1 VLYFCKSHF
10 LILKHLKKV
19 FFYLFLALLVIVSV
33 LMISA
38 FLFKD
43 RIIKQFIN
51 EANKS
56 LNTPV
61 KIGKIDISVFKDFP
75 NLAIVFTDVYIEDS
89 HPGNYP
95 LLTAE
100 QISFN
105 LNPIE
110 VWKGNYSIRGLTI
123 SDSET
128 NLKINAAGIGNFDVV
143 KKSKSEDTGLVKFD
157 LKQVQLANTQVNYN
171 DAEANQHHEFASQKL
186 IASILI
192 TGDLYQIEAVGDAV
206 TKQIGIN
213 NSQFL
218 TNKKFIIDTKINYD
232 DEKKEVVFKPSSLK
246 INDSEFIVQGDYGF
260 KTKNLINIKA
270 EGKDTDVQTLL
281 SLMPEQ
287 TTQKLKQ
294 YRSDG
299 DVFFHLTLKGEISEQ
314 KSPMISVSFGC
325 TNTTLYHPNYKT
337 QIKHANLKG
346 SFASPSLTE
355 FSKAELFLKDVNGEL
370 NGEVFNANLTIRGF
384 NDPFVTFNF
393 KGDLDAASIFN
404 FYPITELS
412 SVEGALSADISF
424 SGQTSMLKKK
434 ATVQRVKTNGAIV
447 MTNLNFAYGQQK
459 VKFQNVNG
467 ALQFNNHDLALS
479 NVIGKF
485 ENSDFHLN
493 GFFKNIITFL
503 MFENQP
509 IGIET
514 DLKSNFLDVD
524 QLFSIAFGQE
534 QSDHYQFSIS
544 PDVQLNFNCDVK
556 HLKYKRFK
564 PSNIKGDLLVKNQVA
579 VSRSIRMDALGGSLM
594 LNGIV
599 DAKNVK
605 AIDVVSS
612 FKLNGIYI
620 DSIFYVFE
628 NFYQDFIQDK
638 HLKGQ
643 AYADVDLEMVLNE
656 QLRLIPSTLI
666 SDITATIKNGQ
677 LNNFEPMKKL
687 NKYIDDESLSK
698 LRFADLKNEIHIE
711 NKTIY
716 IPQMDIKSNATDIR
730 LSGTHTFDQHID
742 YRVVAP
748 LRGKKKVD
756 PDEAFGA
763 IEDDGSGKPKIYLKI
778 TGTTDNYQVSLD
790 KDAVKKK
797 MAGDLKKEVQELKDA
812 FKQKGIKKKKE
823 LELSE
828 EEFDWENQ

>member
-1 VLYFCKSHF
+1 
-10 LILKHLKKV
+10 LKQLKKA
-19 FFYLFLALLVIVSV
+19 FFFLLLTMLIIVGG
-33 LMISA
+33 LMISV

-43 RIIKQFIN
+43 RIIQQFIS

-61 KIGKIDISVFKDFP
+61 KIGKIDVSVFADFP
-75 NLAIVFTDVYIEDS
+75 NLAIVFSDVYIEDS

-110 VWKGNYSIRGLTI
+110 VWAGTYDIRGLTV
-123 SDSET
+123 SKSET
-128 NLKINAAGIGNFDVV
+128 NLKINPAGKTNFNII
-143 KKSKSEDTGLVKFD
+143 KTNSGEGSGTVKFD
-157 LKQVQLANTQVNYN
+157 LRQVQLSNTLVNYD
-171 DAEANQHHEFASQKL
+171 DAAAKQHHKFSSEKL
-186 IASILI
+186 IASILV
-192 TGDLYQIEAVGDAV
+192 TGDLYQVEAMGDAT

-213 NSQFL
+213 QSVFL
-218 TNKKFIIDTKINYD
+218 ANKSFTIDTRLDYD
-232 DEKKEVVFKPSSLK
+232 DDKKSVLFKPSSLK
-246 INDSEFIVQGDYGF
+246 LSDSEFTISGDYSF
-260 KTKNLINIKA
+260 KTKNLIDLIA
-270 EGKDTDVQTLL
+270 EGKDTDIQTLL
-281 SLMPEQ
+281 SLLPEQ
-287 TTQKLKQ
+287 TTEKLKQ
-294 YRSDG
+294 YRSKG
-299 DVFFHLTLKGEISEQ
+299 NVFFTLSLKGEISEQ
-314 KSPMISVSFGC
+314 KSPFIAVKFGC
-325 TNTTLYHPNYKT
+325 TNTTLFHPDYKT
-337 QIKHANLKG
+337 RINHANLKG
-346 SFASPSLTE
+346 SFASSSLTD
-355 FSKAELFLKDVNGEL
+355 FSKAELFLSDVNGEL
-370 NGEVFNANLTIRGF
+370 NNEVFNANLSIQNF
-384 NDPFVTFNF
+384 SDPFVIFDF

-404 FYPITELS
+404 FYPIPELS
-412 SVEGALSADISF
+412 SVDGFLSADIAF
-424 SGQTSMLKKK
+424 EGQTSMLKKK
-434 ATVQRVKTNGAIV
+434 TTVQRVKTNGAIV
-447 MTNLNFAYGQQK
+447 MSHLNFAYGQQK
-459 VKFQNVNG
+459 IKFKDING
-467 ALQFNNHDLALS
+467 TLQFNNHDLALS
-479 NVIGKF
+479 NVSGNF

-503 MFENQP
+503 LFENQP

-514 DLKSNFLDVD
+514 DLRSNFLDVD
-524 QLFSIAFGQE
+524 QLFLIAFGE
-534 QSDHYQFSIS
+534 GQSDNYHFNIS

-556 HLKYKRFK
+556 HMKYKRFK

-579 VSRSIRMDALGGSLM
+579 VSRNITMNAMGGSLM

-599 DAKNVK
+599 DAKNSK

-612 FKLNGIYI
+612 FKLNGIYL
-620 DSIFYVFE
+620 DSVFYVFE

-638 HLKGQ
+638 HLEGQ
-643 AYADVDLEMVLNE
+643 AYADVEMEMVLNE
-656 QLRLIPSTLI
+656 QLHLIPSALI
-666 SDITATIKNGQ
+666 SDISATIKNGQ
-677 LNNFEPMKKL
+677 LNNFEPLKKL

-748 LRGKKKVD
+748 FRGKKKID

-763 IEDDGSGKPKIYLKI
+763 IEDDGSGKLKIFLKI
-778 TGTTDNYQVSLD
+778 TGTTDDYEVSLD

-797 MAGDLKKEVQELKDA
+797 IAGDLKKEVQELKDA

-828 EEFDWENQ
+828 EEFDWETDN

>member
-1 VLYFCKSHF
+1 MKQ
-10 LILKHLKKV
+10 LKKV
-19 FFYLFLALLVIVSV
+19 FFYLLLALLITVAG
-33 LMISA
+33 LMVSA

-43 RIIKQFIN
+43 RIIRQFVS

-61 KIGKIDISVFKDFP
+61 KIGRINISVFSSFP

-100 QISFN
+100 RISFN

-110 VWKGNYSIRGLTI
+110 VWRGNYSIRGLAV
-123 SDSET
+123 SNSET
-128 NLKINAAGIGNFDVV
+128 NLKINAAGKSNFNII
-143 KKSKSEDTGLVKFD
+143 KESKGEGGGTVKFD
-157 LKQVQLANTQVNYN
+157 LRAVQLANTLVNYD
-171 DAEANQHHEFASQKL
+171 DAAANQHHKFSSEKL
-186 IASILI
+186 IASILV
-192 TGDLYQIEAVGDAV
+192 TGDLYQIEATGDAM

-213 NSQFL
+213 RSVFL
-218 TNKKFIIDTKINYD
+218 ANKSFTIDTKLDYD
-232 DEKKEVVFKPSSLK
+232 DDKKEVLFKPSSLK
-246 INDSEFIVQGDYGF
+246 ISDSEFTVSGDYAF
-260 KTKNLINIKA
+260 KTKNLINLQA
-270 EGKDTDVQTLL
+270 EGKETDIQTLL
-281 SLMPEQ
+281 SLMPEA
-287 TTQKLKQ
+287 TTEKLKK
-294 YRSDG
+294 YRSNG
-299 DVFFHLTLKGEISEQ
+299 NVFFKLSLKGEISQ
-314 KSPMISVSFGC
+314 KKSPFISVAFGC
-325 TNTTLYHPNYKT
+325 TNTTLYHPDYKT
-337 QIKHANLKG
+337 QIKHTNLEG
-346 SFASPSLTE
+346 SFASSSLTD
-355 FSKAELFLKDVNGEL
+355 FSHARLFLSDVNGEL
-370 NGEVFNANLTIRGF
+370 NNQVFKANLSIQDF
-384 NDPFVTFNF
+384 NNPYVVFDF

-404 FYPITELS
+404 FYPIPELS
-412 SVEGALSADISF
+412 LVAGFLSADISF
-424 SGQTSMLKKK
+424 EGQTSMLKKK
-434 ATVQRVKTNGAIV
+434 ATVQKVKTNGAIV
-447 MTNLNFAYGQQK
+447 MSHLNFAYGSQP
-459 VKFQNVNG
+459 VKFTDING
-467 ALQFNNHDLALS
+467 TLQFNNQDLALS
-479 NVIGKF
+479 NVTGNF

-503 MFENQP
+503 LFEDQP

-514 DLKSNFLDVD
+514 DLRSNFLDVD
-524 QLFSIAFGQE
+524 QLFAIAFGQE
-534 QSDHYQFSIS
+534 QSDHYRFSIS

-556 HLKYKRFK
+556 RMKYKRFK
-564 PSNIKGDLLVKNQVA
+564 PANIKGDLLVKNQVA
-579 VSRSIRMDALGGSLM
+579 VSRNIAMNAMGGSLT

-599 DAKNVK
+599 DAKNPK

-612 FKLNGIYI
+612 FKLNGIYV
-620 DSIFYVFE
+620 DSVFYVFE

-643 AYADVDLEMVLNE
+643 AFAEVELEMVLNE
-656 QLRLIPSTLI
+656 QLHLIPSTLI
-666 SDITATIKNGQ
+666 SDITVAIKNGQ

-716 IPQMDIKSNATDIR
+716 LPQMDIKSNATDIR

-763 IEDDGSGKPKIYLKI
+763 IEDDGSGKPKIFLKI
-778 TGTTDNYQVSLD
+778 SGTTDDYEVTLD

-797 MAGDLKKEVQELKDA
+797 IAGDLKKEVQELKDA

-828 EEFDWENQ
+828 EEFDWEN

>member
-1 VLYFCKSHF
+1 MHNHF
-10 LILKHLKKV
+10 FNLKQLKKV
-19 FFYLFLALLVIVSV
+19 LFYLLLAVIVIV
-33 LMISA
+33 AGLMISA

-43 RIIKQFIN
+43 RIIQQFVS

-61 KIGKIDISVFKDFP
+61 KIGKIDISVFSDFP

-100 QISFN
+100 RISFN

-110 VWKGNYSIRGLTI
+110 VWKGSYDIRGLTVTE
-123 SDSET
+123 SET
-128 NLKINAAGIGNFDVV
+128 NLKINPAGKSNFNII
-143 KKSKSEDTGLVKFD
+143 KESKGEGGSVKFD
-157 LKQVQLANTQVNYN
+157 LREVQLTHTLVNY
-171 DAEANQHHEFASQKL
+171 DDHQANQHHKFSSEKL

-192 TGDLYQIEAVGDAV
+192 TGDLYQIEASGDAV
-206 TKQIGIN
+206 TKQIGID
-213 NSQFL
+213 SAIFL
-218 TNKKFIIDTKINYD
+218 ANKSFIIDTKLDYD
-232 DEKKEVVFKPSSLK
+232 DEKKEVLFKPSSLK
-246 INDSEFIVQGDYGF
+246 ISDSEFTISGNYTF
-260 KTKNLINIKA
+260 KTKNLISLKA
-270 EGKDTDVQTLL
+270 EGKDTDIQTLL
-281 SLMPEQ
+281 SLMPEK
-287 TTQKLKQ
+287 TTERLKQ

-299 DVFFHLTLKGEISEQ
+299 DVFFKLSLEGEISDR
-314 KSPMISVSFGC
+314 KSPSISVAFGC
-325 TNTTLYHPNYKT
+325 SNTTLYHPDYKT

-346 SFASPSLTE
+346 SFASASVIN
-355 FSKAELFLKDVNGEL
+355 FSKAELFLSDVNGEL
-370 NGEVFNANLTIRGF
+370 NDQVFNANLSIRGF
-384 NDPFVTFNF
+384 ADPYVTFDF

-404 FYPITELS
+404 FYPIPDLS
-412 SVEGALSADISF
+412 GVNGSISADIAF
-424 SGQTSMLKKK
+424 AGQTSMLKKK
-434 ATVQRVKTNGAIV
+434 ATVQRVKTNGAIL
-447 MTNLNFAYGQQK
+447 MSNLNFAYGKNQI
-459 VKFQNVNG
+459 KFKDING
-467 ALQFNNHDLALS
+467 TLQFNNHDLALS
-479 NVIGKF
+479 NVSGNF

-503 MFENQP
+503 LFENQP

-514 DLKSNFLDVD
+514 DLRSDFLDLD
-524 QLFSIAFGQE
+524 QLFSIAFGEE
-534 QSDHYQFSIS
+534 QSQNYRFSIS
-544 PDVQLNFNCDVK
+544 PDLQLNFNCDVK
-556 HLKYKRFK
+556 RMKYKRFK
-564 PSNIKGDLLVKNQVA
+564 PTKVRGDLLVKNQVA
-579 VSRSIRMDALGGSLM
+579 VSRNIAMNAMGGSLT

-599 DAKNVK
+599 DAKNPR

-620 DSIFYVFE
+620 DSVFYVFE

-643 AYADVDLEMVLNE
+643 AFADVEMEMVLNE
-656 QLRLIPSTLI
+656 QLHLIPSTLI
-666 SDITATIKNGQ
+666 SDISVTIKNGQ

-730 LSGTHTFDQHID
+730 LSGTHTFDQRID

-763 IEDDGSGKPKIYLKI
+763 VEDDGSGKPKIFLKI
-778 TGTTDNYQVSLD
+778 TGTTDKYDVSLD

-797 MAGDLKKEVQELKDA
+797 IAGDLKKEVQELKDA

-828 EEFDWENQ
+828 EEFDWEN

>member
-1 VLYFCKSHF
+1 
-10 LILKHLKKV
+10 LKQLKKV
-19 FFYLFLALLVIVSV
+19 FFYLGLTVLVIIAG

-43 RIIKQFIN
+43 RIIQQFVS

-61 KIGKIDISVFKDFP
+61 KIGKIDISTFSDFP
-75 NLAIVFTDVYIEDS
+75 NLAIVFTDVYVEDS

-100 QISFN
+100 RISFK

-110 VWKGNYSIRGLTI
+110 VWNGNYSIRGLTVTG
-123 SDSET
+123 SET
-128 NLKINAAGIGNFDVV
+128 NLKINAAGKGNFNII
-143 KKSKSEDTGLVKFD
+143 KETKGEEGGTVKFD
-157 LKQVQLANTQVNYN
+157 LRQVLLSNTIVNY
-171 DAEANQHHEFASQKL
+171 DDQVANQHHKFSSEKL
-186 IASILI
+186 LASILI
-192 TGDLYQIEAVGDAV
+192 TGNLYEIEATGDAV

-213 NSQFL
+213 NSVFL
-218 TNKKFIIDTKINYD
+218 ENKKFAIDTKLDYD
-232 DEKKEVVFKPSSLK
+232 DEKKEVLFKSSSLK
-246 INDSEFIVQGDYGF
+246 ISDSEFAIRGDYKF
-260 KTKNLINIKA
+260 KTRNLINLKVD
-270 EGKDTDVQTLL
+270 GKDTDIQTLL
-281 SLMPEQ
+281 SLMPEKA
-287 TTQKLKQ
+287 TEKLKQ

-299 DVFFHLTLKGEISEQ
+299 DVFFKLSLEGEISDK
-314 KSPMISVSFGC
+314 KSPRISVAFGC
-325 TNTTLYHPNYKT
+325 TNTTLYHPDYKT

-346 SFASPSLTE
+346 SFASPSVTD
-355 FSKAELFLKDVNGEL
+355 FSNAKLFLSDLNGEL
-370 NGEVFNANLTIRGF
+370 NDQVFNGNLSIQGF
-384 NDPFVTFNF
+384 RDPFVTFDF

-404 FYPITELS
+404 FYPVVYLS
-412 SVEGALSADISF
+412 DVKGSLSADISF
-424 SGQTSMLKKK
+424 QGQTSMLKKK
-434 ATVQRVKTNGAIV
+434 ATAQRVKTNGAIV
-447 MTNLNFAYGQQK
+447 MSHLNFIYGSQK
-459 VKFQNVNG
+459 IKFKDING
-467 ALQFNNHDLALS
+467 TLQFDNHDLALS
-479 NVIGKF
+479 NVTGNF
-485 ENSDFHLN
+485 ENSDFYLN

-503 MFENQP
+503 LFEGQP

-514 DLKSNFLDVD
+514 DLKSDFLDVD
-524 QLFSIAFGQE
+524 QLFNIAFGEE
-534 QSDHYQFSIS
+534 QSEDYHFSIS
-544 PDVQLNFNCDVK
+544 PDLQLNFNCDVK
-556 HLKYKRFK
+556 TMKYKRFK
-564 PSNIKGDLLVKNQVA
+564 PTKIKGDLLVKNQVA
-579 VSRSIRMDALGGSLM
+579 VSRNITMNAMGGSLM

-599 DAKNVK
+599 DAKNTK

-612 FKLNGIYI
+612 FKLNGIYL
-620 DSIFYVFE
+620 DSVFYVFE

-643 AYADVDLEMVLNE
+643 ASAEVELEMALNE
-656 QLRLIPSTLI
+656 QLHLIPSTLI
-666 SDITATIKNGQ
+666 SDISVTIKNGE
-677 LNNFEPMKKL
+677 LNNFEPLKKL

-716 IPQMDIKSNATDIR
+716 IPQMDIKSNATEIR

-748 LRGKKKVD
+748 LRGKTKVD

-763 IEDDGSGKPKIYLKI
+763 VEDDGSGKPKIFLKI
-778 TGTTDNYQVSLD
+778 TGTTDTYEVSLD

-797 MAGDLKKEVQELKDA
+797 IASDLKKEVQELKDA

-828 EEFDWENQ
+828 EEFDWDNNN

>member
-1 VLYFCKSHF
+1 
-10 LILKHLKKV
+10 
-19 FFYLFLALLVIVSV
+19 
-33 LMISA
+33 MISV

-43 RIIKQFIN
+43 RIIQQFVN

-61 KIGKIDISVFKDFP
+61 KIGKIDISMFTDFP
-75 NLAIVFTDVYIEDS
+75 NLAIEFNDVYIEDS

-100 QISFN
+100 RISFN

-110 VWKGNYSIRGLTI
+110 VWKGNYSIRGL
-123 SDSET
+123 SVSASEA
-128 NLKINAAGIGNFDVV
+128 NLKINEAGKNNFNILKETKGNEGGTVQ
-143 KKSKSEDTGLVKFD
+143 FD
-157 LKQVQLANTQVNYN
+157 LRQVQLSKTLVTY
-171 DAEANQHHEFASQKL
+171 DDREANQRHIFNSENL
-186 IASILI
+186 VASILV
-192 TGDLYQIEAVGDAV
+192 TGDLYQIEAMGDAV

-213 NSQFL
+213 NSVFL
-218 TNKKFIIDTKINYD
+218 VNKSFIIDTKLDYD
-232 DEKKEVVFKPSSLK
+232 DAKKEVLIKPSSLK
-246 INDSEFIVQGDYGF
+246 VSDSEFAISGNYLF
-260 KTKNLINIKA
+260 KNKNLINLKA
-270 EGKDTDVQTLL
+270 EGKDTDIQTLL
-281 SLMPEQ
+281 SLMPEE
-287 TTQKLKQ
+287 TTEKLKQ

-299 DVFFHLTLKGEISEQ
+299 DVFFNLSLKGEISER
-314 KSPMISVSFGC
+314 KSPLISVAFGC
-325 TNTTLYHPNYKT
+325 TNTTLYHPDYKT

-346 SFASPSLTE
+346 SFASPSITD
-355 FSKAELFLKDVNGEL
+355 FSNAELFLSDVNGEL
-370 NGEVFNANLTIRGF
+370 NDQVFNANLSIRKF
-384 NDPFVTFNF
+384 NDPFVTFKF

-404 FYPITELS
+404 FYPIAEVTGLEGFLS
-412 SVEGALSADISF
+412 TDISF
-424 SGQTSMLKKK
+424 EGQTSMLNKK

-447 MTNLNFAYGQQK
+447 MSKLNFAYGPQK
-459 VKFQNVNG
+459 IKFNDING
-467 ALQFNNHDLALS
+467 TLQFDNHDLALS
-479 NVIGKF
+479 NVTGQF

-503 MFENQP
+503 LFENQP

-514 DLKSNFLDVD
+514 DLRSDYLDLD
-524 QLFSIAFGQE
+524 QLFSIAFGEE
-534 QSDHYQFSIS
+534 QSENYRFSIS

-556 HLKYKRFK
+556 RMKYKRFK
-564 PSNIKGDLLVKNQVA
+564 PTKIKGDLLVKNQVA
-579 VSRSIRMDALGGSLM
+579 VSRNITMNTMGGALT
-594 LNGIV
+594 LNGII
-599 DAKNVK
+599 DAKNPK

-612 FKLNGIYI
+612 FALNGIYI

-643 AYADVDLEMVLNE
+643 AYANVELEMVLNE
-656 QLRLIPSTLI
+656 QLHLISPTLI
-666 SDITATIKNGQ
+666 ADISATIKNGE

-698 LRFADLKNEIHIE
+698 LRFGDLKNEIHIE

-748 LRGKKKVD
+748 LRGKKKID

-763 IEDDGSGKPKIYLKI
+763 IEDDGSGKPKIFLKI
-778 TGTTDNYQVSLD
+778 TGTTDKYEVSLD

-797 MAGDLKKEVQELKDA
+797 ISSDLKKEVQELKDA

-823 LELSE
+823 LELST
-828 EEFDWENQ
+828 EEFDWKNNPD

>member
-1 VLYFCKSHF
+1 MYYHF
-10 LILKHLKKV
+10 FNLKQLKKV
-19 FFYLFLALLVIVSV
+19 FFYLLLTVLVIVAGLLISV
-33 LMISA
+33 

-43 RIIKQFIN
+43 RIIQQFVS

-61 KIGKIDISVFKDFP
+61 KIGKIDVSVFSDFP
-75 NLAIVFTDVYIEDS
+75 NLAVVFTDVYIEDS

-100 QISFN
+100 RIAFN

-110 VWKGNYSIRGLTI
+110 VWKGIYSIRGL
-123 SDSET
+123 SVSGSET
-128 NLKINAAGIGNFDVV
+128 NLKINTAGKNNFNIL
-143 KKSKSEDTGLVKFD
+143 KKSEGKEAGSVQFD
-157 LKQVQLANTQVNYN
+157 LKQVQLSNTIVHY
-171 DAEANQHHEFASQKL
+171 DDREANQNHIFSSEKL

-192 TGDLYQIEAVGDAV
+192 TGDLYQIEATGDAT

-213 NSQFL
+213 NSVFL
-218 TNKKFIIDTKINYD
+218 ANKLFIINTKLDYD
-232 DEKKEVVFKPSSLK
+232 DNKKEVLFRPSSLK
-246 INDSEFIVQGDYGF
+246 VSDSEFAISGNYHF
-260 KTKNLINIKA
+260 KDKNLIDIKA
-270 EGKDTDVQTLL
+270 EGKDTDIQTLL
-281 SLMPEQ
+281 SLMPAS
-287 TTQKLKQ
+287 TTEKLKQ

-299 DVFFHLTLKGEISEQ
+299 DVFFNLSLKGEISER
-314 KSPMISVSFGC
+314 KSPLISAAFGC
-325 TNTTLYHPNYKT
+325 TNTTLYHPDFKT

-346 SFASPSLTE
+346 SFASPSVTD
-355 FSKAELFLKDVNGEL
+355 FSKAELFLSDVNGEL
-370 NGEVFNANLTIRGF
+370 NGQVFNANLSIRKF

-404 FYPITELS
+404 FYPIQDVSRL
-412 SVEGALSADISF
+412 EGFLSADISF
-424 SGQTSMLKKK
+424 EGQTSMLNKK
-434 ATVQRVKTNGAIV
+434 ATVQRVNTNGAIKMSKV
-447 MTNLNFAYGQQK
+447 NFVYGPQK
-459 VKFQNVNG
+459 INFKDING
-467 ALQFNNHDLALS
+467 TLQFNNHDLALS
-479 NVIGKF
+479 NVTGQL

-493 GFFKNIITFL
+493 GFFKNIVTFL
-503 MFENQP
+503 LFENQP

-514 DLKSNFLDVD
+514 DLKSDFLDLD
-524 QLFSIAFGQE
+524 QLFAIAYGEGQSE
-534 QSDHYQFSIS
+534 NYRFRIS

-556 HLKYKRFK
+556 RMKYKRFK
-564 PSNIKGDLLVKNQVA
+564 PTKIKGDLLVKNQVA
-579 VSRSIRMDALGGSLM
+579 VSRNITMNTMGGSLT

-599 DAKNVK
+599 DAKNPK

-620 DSIFYVFE
+620 DSVFYVFD

-643 AYADVDLEMVLNE
+643 AYADVELEMVLNE
-656 QLRLIPSTLI
+656 QLRLISPTLI
-666 SDITATIKNGQ
+666 ADISATIKNGE
-677 LNNFEPMKKL
+677 LNNFEPLKKL
-687 NKYIDDESLSK
+687 NKYIDDESLSR

-730 LSGTHTFDQHID
+730 LSGTHTFDQQID

-748 LRGKKKVD
+748 LRGKKKID

-763 IEDDGSGKPKIYLKI
+763 VEDDGSGKPKIFLKI
-778 TGTTDNYQVSLD
+778 TGTTDKYEVSLD

-797 MAGDLKKEVQELKDA
+797 IAGDLKKEVQELKDA

-828 EEFDWENQ
+828 EEFDWEN

>member
-1 VLYFCKSHF
+1 LKS
-10 LILKHLKKV
+10 LKKV
-19 FFYLFLALLVIVSV
+19 FFYLLLAVLVVV
-33 LMISA
+33 AGLMISV

-43 RIIKQFIN
+43 RIIQQFVS

-61 KIGKIDISVFKDFP
+61 KIGKIDISMFSDFP

-95 LLTAE
+95 LLTASR
-100 QISFN
+100 ISFN

-110 VWKGNYSIRGLTI
+110 VWKGNYAIRGLTV
-123 SDSET
+123 DNSET
-128 NLKINAAGIGNFDVV
+128 NLKINPAGKSNFNII
-143 KKSKSEDTGLVKFD
+143 KETNSEGGGTVKFD
-157 LKQVQLANTQVNYN
+157 LREVQLSNTLVNY
-171 DAEANQHHEFASQKL
+171 DDSEADQHHKFSSEKL
-186 IASILI
+186 VASIFI
-192 TGDLYQIEAVGDAV
+192 TGALYQIEASGDAL
-206 TKQIGIN
+206 TKQIGIGN
-213 NSQFL
+213 TIFL
-218 TNKKFIIDTKINYD
+218 ANKNFVIDTKLDYD
-232 DEKKEVVFKPSSLK
+232 DEKKEVLFKPSSLT
-246 INDSEFIVQGDYGF
+246 INDSEFTINGNYKF
-260 KTKNLINIKA
+260 KTNNLINLKA
-270 EGKDTDVQTLL
+270 EGKDTDIQTLL
-281 SLMPEQ
+281 SLVPE
-287 TTQKLKQ
+287 TTTERLKK

-299 DVFFHLTLKGEISEQ
+299 DVFFSLSLQGEISDK
-314 KSPMISVSFGC
+314 KSPSISVAFGC
-325 TNTTLYHPNYKT
+325 SNTTLYHPDYKT
-337 QIKHANLKG
+337 QIRHANLKG
-346 SFASPSLTE
+346 SFASASVTN
-355 FSKAELFLKDVNGEL
+355 FSQAELFLSDVNGEL
-370 NGEVFNANLTIRGF
+370 NDQVFNANLSIRGF
-384 NDPFVTFNF
+384 ADPYVTFDF

-404 FYPITELS
+404 FYPIPDLTG
-412 SVEGALSADISF
+412 VNGNISADISF
-424 SGQTSMLKKK
+424 NGQTSLLKKK

-447 MTNLNFAYGQQK
+447 MSDLNFAYGRQQI
-459 VKFQNVNG
+459 KFKDING
-467 ALQFNNHDLALS
+467 TLQFNNHDLALS
-479 NVIGKF
+479 NVTGKF

-503 MFENQP
+503 LFENQP

-514 DLKSNFLDVD
+514 DLRSDFLDLD
-524 QLFSIAFGQE
+524 QLFTIAFGEE
-534 QSDHYQFSIS
+534 QSENYRFSIS

-556 HLKYKRFK
+556 RMKYKRFK
-564 PSNIKGDLLVKNQVA
+564 PTQMKGDLLVKNQVA
-579 VSRSIRMDALGGSLM
+579 VSRNITMNAMGGSLM

-599 DAKNVK
+599 DAKNPK

-612 FKLNGIYI
+612 FKLNGIYV
-620 DSIFYVFE
+620 DSVFYVFE

-643 AYADVDLEMVLNE
+643 AYADVELEMALNE
-656 QLRLIPSTLI
+656 QLNLISSTLI
-666 SDITATIKNGQ
+666 SDISATIKNGE
-677 LNNFEPMKKL
+677 LNNFEPLKKL

-748 LRGKKKVD
+748 LRGKKKID

-763 IEDDGSGKPKIYLKI
+763 VEDDGSGKPKIFLKI
-778 TGTTDNYQVSLD
+778 TGTTDHYEVSLD

-797 MAGDLKKEVQELKDA
+797 IAGDLKKEVQELKDA

-828 EEFDWENQ
+828 EEFDWEN